1 MNGLE
6 RMLAAV
12 RFTPGDR
19 PPVAPQLFGH
29 AARWCGAPLR
39 DYVQD
44 GALMADCQL
53 RIQAHYGHDAVFA
66 FMDFGLESEA
76 IGSRL
81 RFYEAQ
87 YPEITDYVLPP
98 GADAGQL
105 RLPDPTADG
114 RLPELLRGIA
124 RLRSALG
131 DTTLV
136 AGSLLGPMS
145 LATQLYGME
154 AALFLAADDPG
165 RFEIALDYATAC
177 AIRYG
182 QAQIAAGAHLPVVFD
197 PAASPAVVPPAFFRE
212 LLLPRLQRLFAA
224 LRQAGAVANWLNI
237 AGPTAPI
244 LPWYPAAGADIAT
257 FDYYVSPEQAAGLLP
272 QTCLLGNLKSLDFLD
287 AHPQR
292 IAAAAHLALAAFRER
307 GGFIL
312 SSGCEIPPESA
323 PANIAALLAARD
335 GE

>member
-81 RFYEAQ
+81 RFYDAQ

-182 QAQIAAGAHLPVVFD
+182 QAQ
-197 PAASPAVVPPAFFRE
+197 AFFRE

-323 PANIAALLAARD
+323 PANIAALIAARD